1 MAEATQV
8 LAEAIQAEDTQV
20 LAEALEEEAAQAV
33 LEEAAQVVLEEIVQ
47 AVMVAVLTIIIT
59 QDTEHHQE
67 DIMVHLAEV
76 LHPDVLWHL

>member
-8 LAEAIQAEDTQV
+8 LAEAIQAEATQV
-20 LAEALEEEAAQAV
+20 LEEALE
-33 LEEAAQVVLEEIVQ
+33 EEAAQVVLEEIVQ